1 MNFMEAFNRLTES
14 YDDAIEPG
22 SGFLFFLDNT
32 NSKTILNLL
41 STPPVS
47 NLALESHLF
56 ITPDGAII
64 NIDDYSDLMFNYFSD
79 FATES
84 GYSHNMHS
92 DFIKLLWCLYL
103 DKENKTLDE
112 ITEAIED
119 EDLADILDTAFIIL
133 VAKHG
138 WVRYTYDPEYRGYP
152 FIQCSDFKK
161 PTVAQYEA
169 LEQLL
174 VKAEEIKLPFYVEFL
189 NDSGQP
195 VAKNTYRLGDKDY
208 PLFAEDV
215 LKRITRFYT
224 TGRLNEK
231 KIINE
236 FSETYSELD
245 SLHEWKLMTPPTQS
259 NSTSAA
265 QSNTKAGPKKYQVT
279 YYDDNGVQQS
289 FIVTANS
296 KSEAEDLAWYK
307 VDVDSVYV
315 SELDEELELGT
326 AKE

>member
-1 MNFMEAFNRLTES
+1 MEAFNKLTES

-32 NSKTILNLL
+32 NSKAILNLL

-47 NLALESHLF
+47 NLVLESHLF

-64 NIDDYSDLMFNYFSD
+64 NMDDYSDLMFNYFSD
-79 FATES
+79 FATEN
-84 GYSHNMHS
+84 GYAHNMHS

-119 EDLADILDTAFIIL
+119 EDLVDILDTAFITL
-133 VAKHG
+133 VAKRG
-138 WVRYTYDPEYRGYP
+138 WVRYTYDPEDRDYP
-152 FIQCSDFKK
+152 FIQCSNFKK
-161 PTVAQYEA
+161 LTAAQYEA

-174 VKAEEIKLPFYVEFL
+174 VKAEEKKLSFYVEFL

-208 PLFAEDV
+208 PLFAEDI
-215 LKRITRFYT
+215 LKRITRFYV

-231 KIINE
+231 KITNE

-245 SLHEWKLMTPPTQS
+245 SLHEWKLMASAAPPATPQPATTQS
-259 NSTSAA
+259 A
-265 QSNTKAGPKKYQVT
+265 TKAGPKNYEVT
-279 YYDDNGVQQS
+279 YYEDGVRKS
-289 FIVTANS
+289 FTVAANS

-307 VDVDSVYV
+307 VDADSVYV
-315 SELDEELELGT
+315 SELDEELGQDA